1 MFPDSPI
8 KLAFLI
14 EHLDPNR
21 GGMERSAVD
30 YLTEITALGVEAH
43 VITQTSADV
52 PVGVQVHALGMEG
65 WTDELQYRNFVVRAD
80 RFLDGGRWDIV
91 HAIRPCQR
99 CDVYQPRGGLVRVGQ
114 VRTVAAR
121 RGLVARLLKQA
132 GQLFH
137 GKDRLLIGLER
148 RLLSGPSPPL
158 VVVPSDYVRR
168 QVEHMYGLPAQSLRR
183 VFNGVR
189 VREPLAGCR
198 RQIRSEYRRR
208 LGIADEARVA
218 IFVGHNFRRK
228 GLARVLDAMALPE
241 GRGWQLLVVGRGAIG
256 YYQRYALQQ
265 RVSERVQF
273 LGGRTDVAELYWAS
287 DACLLPTYNDPCSRT
302 VLEALSLGV
311 PCVTTAYDGSS
322 ECIRDGETGFVV
334 ESPDQV
340 HMIARALR
348 TLGDDRTREAM
359 SAKASELASALSMRR
374 HAGELFDLYR
384 EIVARRTQAETLCP
398 V

>member
-1 MFPDSPI
+1 MAPDTPI

-21 GGMERSAVD
+21 GGMERSAAD
-30 YLTEITALGVEAH
+30 YLTEIAALGVEAH

-52 PVGVQVHALGMEG
+52 PAGVHVHALGMEG
-65 WTDELQYRNFVVRAD
+65 WTDELQYRNFVSRAD
-80 RFLDGGRWDIV
+80 HFVAGGRWDIV
-91 HAIRPCQR
+91 HAIRPCLR

-114 VRTVAAR
+114 ERTVAAR

-148 RLLSGPSPPL
+148 RLLSGANPPL
-158 VVVPSDYVRR
+158 VVVPSDYVGR
-168 QVEHMYGLPAQSLRR
+168 QVERTYGLSGRSLRR

-189 VREPLAGCR
+189 VREPLAGNR
-198 RQIRSEYRRR
+198 RQIRLDYRRR
-208 LGIADEARVA
+208 LGIAAQERVA

-228 GLARVLDAMALPE
+228 GLARVMDAMALSE
-241 GRGWQLLVVGRGAIG
+241 GQGWRLLVVGRGAIG
-256 YYQRYALQQ
+256 YYQRYAQQ
-265 RVSERVQF
+265 QGLADRVQF
-273 LGGRTDVAELYWAS
+273 LGGRDDVAELYWAS

-311 PCVTTAYDGSS
+311 PCVTTSFDGSS

-340 HMIARALR
+340 PMIARALQQ
-348 TLGDDRTREAM
+348 LGDDRVLGAM
-359 SAKASELASALSMRR
+359 SAKASDLASVLSMRR
-374 HAGELFDLYR
+374 HARELFGLYH
-384 EIVARRTQAETLCP
+384 EIVARRAQAEALCP
-398 V
+398 A